1 MEPLSSGALFSL
13 LLPASIKRGGLAGA
27 LGEEDERAR
36 RQHGRGREARA
47 DETEIAVLVF
57 IEPVCTDEPSTPT
70 AFA

>member
-1 MEPLSSGALFSL
+1 MLKNNLRNMMKDGHL
-13 LLPASIKRGGLAGA
+13 
-27 LGEEDERAR
+27 
-36 RQHGRGREARA
+36 